1 MNVRTSASAQDFWSR
16 PRVQGEAPGDVSPD
30 GKIVSQYLRSF
41 SVLQD
46 IPRTAPYQLQRP
58 PQRQIPPLRNSRSIE
73 RLVYKGAL
81 QDAENIDPQP
91 LLEIERLRR
100 ENQLLKNQYHAVMRI
115 NTILTQEMSLQA
127 QSYDLDERPSCTS
140 ALVHACD
147 LPFHHFPSE

>member
-1 MNVRTSASAQDFWSR
+1 MNPEDRPVNVRTSVSARDFWSR
-16 PRVQGEAPGDVSPD
+16 PRVQGDDPGDVSPD
-30 GKIVSQYLRSF
+30 GKVVSQELRSF

-58 PQRQIPPLRNSRSIE
+58 PQRHLPPLRNSRSIE

-100 ENQLLKNQYHAVMRI
+100 ENQLLKTQYHAVMRI
-115 NTILTQEMSLQA
+115 NTLLTQEMSLQA
-127 QSYDLDERPSCTS
+127 QSYEELLSDRAWVVCVVMTL
-140 ALVHACD
+140 
-147 LPFHHFPSE
+147 

>member
-1 MNVRTSASAQDFWSR
+1 MNPEDRAVNVRTSASAQDFWSR

-30 GKIVSQYLRSF
+30 GKIVSQELRSF
-41 SVLQD
+41 SVLQG

-58 PQRQIPPLRNSRSIE
+58 PQRTILPALRNSRSIE

-81 QDAENIDPQP
+81 RDAENIDPQP

-127 QSYDLDERPSCTS
+127 QSYEDLLSKRS
-140 ALVHACD
+140 A
-147 LPFHHFPSE
+147 